1 VQFVL
6 TGLLLSV
13 VVGVVAAT
21 FPAADTA
28 NFEPFLPHGW
38 AGVGVAVSLFVW
50 AFAGWEVGTHIAGE
64 FRNPRRTIPIATAIA
79 VVVVGAGY
87 LALQF
92 VTVAV
97 LGDRAGASQVPL
109 LDLVETTA
117 PGVGSVLVAIVA
129 AIVTVGVVNAY
140 LPAFGKLGAA
150 LGRDGDL
157 PRFFAKGAADGEVPR
172 RALALTG
179 VLIVVYFALMLWN
192 DLDLTGFILIHTSNM
207 VAIYAAGMLAATLLL
222 RRWSVG
228 WWLAVV
234 ATVLTAGLLVLAWQ
248 NLIVPIVLAAASV
261 VVTIV
266 KRVRARTTPA
276 ATAVIEEPS

>member
-1 VQFVL
+1 
-6 TGLLLSV
+6 
-13 VVGVVAAT
+13 
-21 FPAADTA
+21 
-28 NFEPFLPHGW
+28 
-38 AGVGVAVSLFVW
+38 
-50 AFAGWEVGTHIAGE
+50 
-64 FRNPRRTIPIATAIA
+64 NPRRTIPIATAIA
-79 VVVVGAGY
+79 MVVVGVGY

-97 LGDRAGASQVPL
+97 LGDRAGESQVPL

-157 PRFFAKGAADGEVPR
+157 PRFFAKGAADGAIPR

-179 VLIVVYFALMLWN
+179 VLIVVYFGLMLLN
-192 DLDLTGFILIHTSNM
+192 GLDLTGFILIHTSNM

-222 RRWSVG
+222 ERWSFG

-234 ATVLTAGLLVLAWQ
+234 ATVMTAGLLVLAWA
-248 NLIVPIVLAAASV
+248 NLVVPLVLAAAAVTVTV
-261 VVTIV
+261 V
-266 KRVRARTTPA
+266 RRLRGRGGPDAAPSPA
-276 ATAVIEEPS
+276 AADEVAAPYEVAAPSEFVASGIAADLRPEADTQHHPKETE